1 MGIVLISP
9 ERITIEKSLKLSFL
23 VTNNEAEYEALL
35 TGIAMVKKLGGKAVE
50 IFSDSRLVVEQIN
63 GELDAREQRM
73 QGYLNKARRLQ
84 SSFGSFFIEQVP
96 RSKNTHVDSLAIL
109 AISLEQGLPWV
120 ILIEDLLMPTDRRQ
134 TLVGMH
140 QLRVGL
146 SWMDPLVS
154 FLKDEVLPDDRG
166 EAENI

>member
-1 MGIVLISP
+1 MVNWTLENRGCKGILI
-9 ERITIEKSLKLSFL
+9 R
-23 VTNNEAEYEALL
+23 
-35 TGIAMVKKLGGKAVE
+35 LGDC
-50 IFSDSRLVVEQIN
+50 S
-63 GELDAREQRM
+63 
-73 QGYLNKARRLQ
+73 
-84 SSFGSFFIEQVP
+84 
-96 RSKNTHVDSLAIL
+96 L